1 MIEINKNHPKEVSN
15 IVKNETLN
23 KKVDFSRPQKN
34 KKPFSKL
41 SRKKKIIIAIIAV
54 LVLLIISVGV
64 YFLLAKNKPK
74 QLQKAKKQKSKNQL
88 CRKNF
93 IQDYPE

>member
-1 MIEINKNHPKEVSN
+1 MIEINKSHPKEVNN
-15 IVKNETLN
+15 IVKNETLT

-41 SRKKKIIIAIIAV
+41 SRKKKIIVAVIAV

-64 YFLLAKNKPK
+64 YFLLAKKYRF
-74 QLQKAKKQKSKNQL
+74 QLKCSSGASLWILGQVWNMS
-88 CRKNF
+88 
-93 IQDYPE
+93 

>member
-1 MIEINKNHPKEVSN
+1 MIEINKSHPKKVSN

-41 SRKKKIIIAIIAV
+41 SRKKKIIITIII
-54 LVLLIISVGV
+54 LVLLSISAGV
-64 YFLLAKNKPK
+64 YFLLAKNQPKPV
-74 QLQKAKKQKSKNQL
+74 A
-88 CRKNF
+88 
-93 IQDYPE
+93 